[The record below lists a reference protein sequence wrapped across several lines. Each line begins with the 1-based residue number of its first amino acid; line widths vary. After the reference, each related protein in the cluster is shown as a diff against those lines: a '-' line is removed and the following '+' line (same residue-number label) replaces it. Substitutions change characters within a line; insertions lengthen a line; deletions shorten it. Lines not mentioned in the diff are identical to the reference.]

1 MDNKELFDKA
11 EKALNNAFEAVKQSI
26 KIVSEKTG
34 EAAHITKLMIE
45 RVSLEHRV
53 NKKFAQLG
61 NCVYDLSVRQGRA
74 VSASDPDIQKLVD
87 ETRKL
92 DVELAQVEAEIE
104 TETKKKKT
112 AV

>member
-1 MDNKELFDKA
+1 MENKELFDKA
-11 EKALNNAFEAVKQSI
+11 EKALNNAFEAVKASV
-26 KIVSEKTG
+26 KVVSEKTG

-45 RVSLEHRV
+45 KVSLEHRV

-61 NCVYDLSVRQGRA
+61 SRVYDISVREGRA
-74 VSASDPDIQKLVD
+74 VSGNDPDIQKIVD

-104 TETKKKKT
+104 SERKKKKT